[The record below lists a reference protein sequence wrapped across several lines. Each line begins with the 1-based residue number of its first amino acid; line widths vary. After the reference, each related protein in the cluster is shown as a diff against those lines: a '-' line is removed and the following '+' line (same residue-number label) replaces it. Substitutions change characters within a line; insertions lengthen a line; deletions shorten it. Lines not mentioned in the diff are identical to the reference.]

1 MIRFFKQTDFDFI
14 GKKGT
19 TFWLSGI
26 LIILSVASIFFY
38 KGLNFGIDFTGGT
51 LIQLKFKQHV
61 TLAQA
66 REVLLKNGLK
76 GDLQDFPQQN
86 SIIIRLKGTDESIS
100 EDIQEIFKKDLPQ
113 NPYELERAE
122 YVGPTIGR
130 HLKNQA
136 FFAIFWAFVG
146 IVVYVAFR
154 FKSGVWGVAGVIAIM
169 HDIFITIGLFSILDR
184 EITISMIA
192 ALLTIG
198 GYSINDTIVVF
209 DRVRENLRLYRKES
223 LHQVINR
230 SINETLSRTINT
242 SLTTWLVVL
251 ALFFLGGNVI
261 HDFALALLFGV
272 VIGTYST
279 IFIAS
284 PMVYVWEAKKR

>member
-1 MIRFFKQTDFDFI
+1 MRFFKQTDFDFI